1 METTENFSKPIE
13 NLSKKPA
20 KGILKSTSSS
30 EHQPPQ
36 LNRQNSQDKDIKWD
50 ETNIL
55 QTLHPPDKDYGHMK
69 IEEPKTPYSYF
80 VEDDDGQCH
89 SDNEMVGEID
99 PENLAKLIDKT
110 TSSKSKFTFDA
121 MEQDD
126 SDQSDFEE
134 IENETEEE
142 RMRRKEFE
150 QKRKKH
156 YNEYQM
162 VKLARKLMKDE
173 MNEDDHDDD
182 DDE

>member
-1 METTENFSKPIE
+1 MYIFFGNHT
-13 NLSKKPA
+13 
-20 KGILKSTSSS
+20 ILNVMVNDVVVLYSHLDYFRYS
-30 EHQPPQ
+30 
-36 LNRQNSQDKDIKWD
+36 SQDKDIKWD

-55 QTLHPPDKDYGHMK
+55 QTLHPADKDYGHMK

-89 SDNEMVGEID
+89 SDNEMAPEID
-99 PENLAKLIDKT
+99 PDKLSKLIDKT
-110 TSSKSKFTFDA
+110 TTTTKSKFTFDA

-162 VKLARKLMKDE
+162 VKLARKLLKDE
-173 MNEDDHDDD
+173 MDEIEDEED
-182 DDE
+182 